1 MCGEDRPNHVA
12 AEVESRSD
20 CSRGFDGT
28 RPVIKGHD
36 KLQWYVPH
44 ISVLAARN
52 AAPLS
57 HGQRERQPV
66 GPATDRNRNRKQ
78 VFRCGFALLLRLH
91 VRFCH
96 DQRAIRLH
104 TAANTM
110 VKQSSGSHLARVV
123 VTRLRGRRAP
133 VCETD
138 ASSPDVTPIPYAT
151 RPIPINLGSFFR
163 RSTQDGVRARPRFCF
178 IARP

>member
-1 MCGEDRPNHVA
+1 MERGPSSKVMTSCNYASRAFRYARQGMRPPQPWTETACHSRYRPT
-12 AEVESRSD
+12 ESRD
-20 CSRGFDGT
+20 T
-28 RPVIKGHD
+28 
-36 KLQWYVPH
+36 
-44 ISVLAARN
+44 
-52 AAPLS
+52 
-57 HGQRERQPV
+57 
-66 GPATDRNRNRKQ
+66 KQ

-91 VRFCH
+91 VHLCH

-104 TAANTM
+104 PAATTM
-110 VKQSSGSHLARVV
+110 VKQSSGSYLGRVV
-123 VTRLRGRRAP
+123 VTRFRDWRAP

-163 RSTQDGVRARPRFCF
+163 RSTQDGVRARPRSCF